1 MLPSIFYSGRS
12 KIAMAVAAGV
22 FALAGVVASAT
33 AAAPVATL
41 VAALAA
47 TLVTVPVRAS
57 SSAPAYLAEG
67 VVEAVRQSVIAS
79 QVAGAISA
87 LPVKAG
93 DAVRSGQLL
102 AQIDA
107 RAASQD
113 AAASRSQTEA
123 ARATL
128 QAAQRDF
135 ERQQQLF
142 ARHYISQAN
151 LDQAESQFKQARA
164 QANAQIAQADA
175 VQTRSGFYALQA
187 PYAGLLAS
195 VEAMPGEMAMPGRT
209 LMTLYDPAAMRVRVR
224 LPQARASALLAGA
237 PVEITIAGLAR
248 PVQASKLTLLPQA
261 DESTHTVTLRL
272 DLPPGVAGL
281 VPGMFARASLPQA
294 GAAVG
299 AGMGTG
305 GATRLLVPASA
316 VFRRAELFAVYV
328 LGANGQPLLRQV
340 RPGPL
345 LGNEREI
352 LSGVG
357 LGEQVLL
364 DPLAAG
370 QAGGAR
376 HE

>member
-1 MLPSIFYSGRS
+1 MLSAIFYPGRV
-12 KIAMAVAAGV
+12 KIAMVAAAGA
-22 FALAGVVASAT
+22 FALAGVVVF
-33 AAAPVATL
+33 AAP

-47 TLVTVPVRAS
+47 PTTTLVTVPVRAS

-175 VQTRSGFYALQA
+175 VQTRSGFYTLQA

-209 LMTLYDPAAMRVRVR
+209 LMTLYDPAAMRVRVS

-248 PVQASKLTLLPQA
+248 PVQASKVTLLPQA
-261 DESTHTVTLRL
+261 DETTHTVTLRL

-294 GAAVG
+294 GAGVG
-299 AGMGTG
+299 AGMGSGTG
-305 GATRLLVPASA
+305 GGTRLLVPASA

-364 DPLAAG
+364 DPLAMGQSAG
-370 QAGGAR
+370 VR